1 VKRRSTLA
9 ITPSRTPSGS
19 DWCVRVAVTALLGA
33 AVTMWAPQ
41 VRSQAQQPDDG
52 DLDRIP
58 QGMLDTP
65 AESASK
71 SPVVATTLYLEEA
84 PEYQTNR
91 HDLLVPLPGSNGP
104 EFINRF
110 FADGHG
116 GWQWG
121 RSLKVLYSAR
131 LDYTTGD
138 PSRDSFSYDLR
149 ELFLSWSLDSQRRWF
164 IDFGR
169 VNVRNGVA
177 YAFNPTDFFRT
188 QSVVDE
194 TSQDPSVRRENRL
207 GTLMV
212 RGQYF
217 LGGSTLTAIYAPKLY
232 EEPLALTTVPSWP
245 DPQLRRTNADNR
257 VELSASVDFGH
268 DLSPQAVLFHSGDRW
283 AYGVN
288 MARGFGTQT
297 TAYVEWSA
305 TRRSSLVTEAMQ
317 YGARTGTFGGS
328 VPPIPADPTAH
339 LDHDL
344 AAGVSYT
351 TRSNVNFIAEY
362 DLHQAGLSK
371 TDWRNWF
378 AVGMAGN
385 PFLHAELWYLRDY
398 AAVQQEPISRQSL
411 FLRLAKDN
419 CLLPDLSVSAL
430 ALVDLTGASGLGQ
443 ADVSYRV
450 SNRLQLELIFQTA
463 LGSRRSDFGSLPV
476 SNAYLFNVRMYL

>member
-1 VKRRSTLA
+1 MRSHTLA
-9 ITPSRTPSGS
+9 
-19 DWCVRVAVTALLGA
+19 VLGA
-33 AVTMWAPQ
+33 AVTILAPQ
-41 VRSQAQQPDDG
+41 AHSQAQQPDDS

-58 QGMLDTP
+58 QGVLDTP
-65 AESASK
+65 AGSASN
-71 SPVVATTLYLEEA
+71 SAAVATTIYLEEA

-91 HDLLVPLPGSNGP
+91 HDLLVPLPGGNGP
-104 EFINRF
+104 EFINRA

-116 GWQWG
+116 GWQYG
-121 RSLKVLYSAR
+121 PSLKVLYSAR

-138 PSRDSFSYDLR
+138 PTRHSFSYDLR

-164 IDFGR
+164 VDFGR

-207 GTLMV
+207 GTLML

-217 LGGSTLTAIYAPKLY
+217 LGGSTLTAIYAPRLY
-232 EEPLALTTVPSWP
+232 EDPLALTTVPSSS
-245 DPQLRRTNADNR
+245 DPQLRRTNAEHR
-257 VELSASVDFGH
+257 IELSASVDFGH
-268 DLSPQAVLFHSGDRW
+268 DLSPQAVLYHSNDRW
-283 AYGVN
+283 SYGVN

-305 TRRSSLVTEAMQ
+305 TRRRSLVTEAMQ
-317 YGARTGTFGGS
+317 YGVRTGTFANP
-328 VPPIPADPTAH
+328 VPPIPADPAEH

-344 AAGVSYT
+344 AAGISYT
-351 TRSNVNFIAEY
+351 TRSNVNFIVEY
-362 DLHQAGLSK
+362 DVHHAGLSK
-371 TDWRNWF
+371 TDWRRWF
-378 AVGMAGN
+378 AAGTAGD
-385 PFLHAELWYLRDY
+385 PLVDAELWYLRDY

-411 FLRLAKDN
+411 FLRAAKDN
-419 CLLPDLSVSAL
+419 WLIPNLSASAL
-430 ALVDLTGASGLGQ
+430 ALVDLTGTSGLGQ

-450 SNRLQLELIFQTA
+450 STRLQLELMFQTA

-476 SNAYLFNVRMYL
+476 SNAYLFNVRVYL

>member
-1 VKRRSTLA
+1 
-9 ITPSRTPSGS
+9 
-19 DWCVRVAVTALLGA
+19 VRVAVTAVLGA
-33 AVTMWAPQ
+33 AVTILTPQ
-41 VRSQAQQPDDG
+41 ARSQAQQPDDS
-52 DLDRIP
+52 DLDRLP
-58 QGMLDTP
+58 QGVLDTP
-65 AESASK
+65 AEPASNSAA
-71 SPVVATTLYLEEA
+71 VATTLYLEEA

-91 HDLLVPLPGSNGP
+91 RDLLVSLPGSNGP
-104 EFINRF
+104 EFINRS

-121 RSLKVLYSAR
+121 QSLKVLYSAR
-131 LDYTTGD
+131 FDYTTGD

-149 ELFLSWSLDSQRRWF
+149 ELFMSWSLDSQRRWF
-164 IDFGR
+164 IDLGR
-169 VNVRNGVA
+169 VDVRNGVA

-194 TSQDPSVRRENRL
+194 VSQDPSVRRENRL

-232 EEPLALTTVPSWP
+232 KEPLALTTVPSWS

-268 DLSPQAVLFHSGDRW
+268 DLSPQAVLYHSGHGW
-283 AYGVN
+283 SYGVN

-305 TRRSSLVTEAMQ
+305 TQRSSLVTEAMQ
-317 YGARTGTFGGS
+317 YGVRTGTFGDA
-328 VPPIPADPTAH
+328 VPPIPTDPTEH

-344 AAGVSYT
+344 ATGVSYT

-362 DLHQAGLSK
+362 DFHQAGFSK
-371 TDWRNWF
+371 SDWRRWF

-385 PFLHAELWYLRDY
+385 PFLDAELWYLRDY
-398 AAVQQEPISRQSL
+398 ASVQQEPISRQSL
-411 FLRLAKDN
+411 FLRIAKDN
-419 CLLPDLSVSAL
+419 WLIPNLSASAL
-430 ALVDLTGASGLGQ
+430 ALVDLTGSSGLGQ
-443 ADVSYRV
+443 ADMSYRV
-450 SNRLQLELIFQTA
+450 STRLQLELTFQTA
-463 LGSRRSDFGSLPV
+463 LGGRRSDFGSLPV
-476 SNAYLFNVRMYL
+476 SNAYLFNVRVYL

>member
-1 VKRRSTLA
+1 VKGRSHIL
-9 ITPSRTPSGS
+9 
-19 DWCVRVAVTALLGA
+19 ALLGA
-33 AVTMWAPQ
+33 AVTMLATQ
-41 VRSQAQQPDDG
+41 AHSQAPQPDDS

-65 AESASK
+65 AQSASD
-71 SPVVATTLYLEEA
+71 SAVAGTLYLEEA
-84 PEYQTNR
+84 PEFQANR
-91 HDLLVPLPGSNGP
+91 RDLLVPLPGGNGP
-104 EFINRF
+104 EFINRSF
-110 FADGHG
+110 VDGHG
-116 GWQWG
+116 GWQHG
-121 RSLKVLYSAR
+121 QSLKVLYSAR

-149 ELFLSWSLDSQRRWF
+149 ELFLSWSLDAKRRWF

-169 VNVRNGVA
+169 INVRNGVA

-207 GTLMV
+207 GTLML

-217 LGGSTLTAIYAPKLY
+217 LGGSTLTAMYAPRLY
-232 EEPLALTTVPSWP
+232 DEPLALTTVPSWS
-245 DPQLRRTNADNR
+245 DPQLRRTNAGNR

-268 DLSPQAVLFHSGDRW
+268 DLSPQAVLFHSSDAW

-305 TRRSSLVTEAMQ
+305 TRRSSLVAQAMQ
-317 YGARTGTFGGS
+317 YGVRTGTFGNS
-328 VPPIPADPTAH
+328 VPPIAADLTEH

-351 TRSNVNFIAEY
+351 TRSNINFIVEY
-362 DLHQAGLSK
+362 DLHQAGLSR
-371 TDWRNWF
+371 TDWRHWF
-378 AVGMAGN
+378 AVGSAGN
-385 PFLHAELWYLRDY
+385 PLVDAELWYLRDY

-411 FLRLAKDN
+411 FLRVAKDN
-419 CLLPDLSVSAL
+419 WLIPNLSGSAL
-430 ALVDLTGASGLGQ
+430 ALVDLTGTSWLGQ
-443 ADVSYRV
+443 ADVSYRM
-450 SNRLQLELIFQTA
+450 STRWQLELMFQTA
-463 LGSRRSDFGSLPV
+463 LGTRRSDFGSLPV
-476 SNAYLFNVRMYL
+476 SNALIFNVRVYL

>member
-1 VKRRSTLA
+1 VKGRTHTL
-9 ITPSRTPSGS
+9 
-19 DWCVRVAVTALLGA
+19 ALLGA
-33 AVTMWAPQ
+33 AVTILAPQ
-41 VRSQAQQPDDG
+41 AHAQAQQPDDSE
-52 DLDRIP
+52 LDRIP
-58 QGMLDTP
+58 QGVLDTP
-65 AESASK
+65 AQSASN
-71 SPVVATTLYLEEA
+71 SAAVATTIYLEEA

-91 HDLLVPLPGSNGP
+91 HDLLVPLPGGSAP
-104 EFINRF
+104 EFINRA

-116 GWQWG
+116 GWEYG

-169 VNVRNGVA
+169 INVRNGVA

-207 GTLMV
+207 GTLML

-217 LGGSTLTAIYAPKLY
+217 LGGSTLTAIYAPRLY
-232 EEPLALTTVPSWP
+232 HEPLALTTVPSWS

-268 DLSPQAVLFHSGDRW
+268 DLSPQGVLFHSGDRW

-288 MARGFGTQT
+288 MARGFGNQT

-305 TRRSSLVTEAMQ
+305 TRRGSLVTEAMR
-317 YGARTGTFGGS
+317 YGVRTGTFGDS
-328 VPPIPADPTAH
+328 APPIPTDSTER

-351 TRSNVNFIAEY
+351 TRSNVNFIVEY
-362 DLHQAGLSK
+362 DLHQAGLSR
-371 TDWRNWF
+371 TDWRHWF
-378 AVGMAGN
+378 AVGTAGN
-385 PFLHAELWYLRDY
+385 PFLDGELWYLRDY

-411 FLRLAKDN
+411 FLRVAKDN
-419 CLLPDLSVSAL
+419 WLIPNLSASAL
-430 ALVDLTGASGLGQ
+430 ALVDLTGTSGLGQ

-450 SNRLQLELIFQTA
+450 STRMQLELMLQTA
-463 LGSRRSDFGSLPV
+463 RGGRRSDFGSLPA
-476 SNAYLFNVRMYL
+476 SNAYLFNVRVYL